1 MNTLVIQPADEIQDH
16 VLHSAVALQTILGCP
31 VGHTNLNHGAELC
44 WTLDS
49 IASQHICE
57 HNAEDQVD
65 VFMRMPHWQEIQSA
79 SVKVACAH

>member
-1 MNTLVIQPADEIQDH
+1 MNTLVIQPAFEIQDH
-16 VLHSAVALQTILGCP
+16 VLHSAVAFQTILGCP

-79 SVKVACAH
+79 CVKVACTH